1 MKGRTVCVILQ
12 NLDKTPMNEGS
23 DNLRHFV
30 NRVIWVKIYDE
41 APINE
46 GSDNLCHFAKSWW
59 SACKWLFRSIMCER
73 FIQNAFESLQNLNFH
88 FFIKWY
94 SLEKQKVGVVSLAG
108 KKCLFPDTQNM
119 ESKSDA
125 WINFFIKVR
134 FLGLWKMSF
143 FWKFDE
149 NIQDL
154 YYWENQH
161 FLFSRKLY

>member
-88 FFIKWY
+88 FFIKFDIP
-94 SLEKQKVGVVSLAG
+94 LRN
-108 KKCLFPDTQNM
+108 KK
-119 ESKSDA
+119 
-125 WINFFIKVR
+125 
-134 FLGLWKMSF
+134 LGLYHLQEKNAF
-143 FWKFDE
+143 FQILKTWRVKVTHE
-149 NIQDL
+149 SI
-154 YYWENQH
+154 
-161 FLFSRKLY
+161 FSSKYDF

>member
-1 MKGRTVCVILQ
+1 MRGRTICVILSIESFGWKYMMKRPSMRGRTICVILQ
-12 NLDKTPMNEGS
+12 NLD
-23 DNLRHFV
+23 
-30 NRVIWVKIYDE
+30 E
-41 APINE
+41 APVNDSSGQWCVKDSYKMPSRVCKTWIFTFL
-46 GSDNLCHFAKSWW
+46 SNLIFPWETKSWV
-59 SACKWLFRSIMCER
+59 CITCR
-73 FIQNAFESLQNLNFH
+73 
-88 FFIKWY
+88 
-94 SLEKQKVGVVSLAG
+94 